1 MSRPTGQAAHWRC
14 LHGRSQEFY
23 HEHKHKELLK
33 PMTKQQSG
41 GFLSTAAGILRRGAP
56 KFLPQQ
62 TRSCAPARREEQP
75 SKAQEEPP
83 GQENYSTQCWFFFFF
98 SSPRLCYTGSAR
110 RGRDASRGHMHI
122 LRRVEPTASKR
133 PGQKKIRH

>member
-83 GQENYSTQCWFFFFF
+83 GQENYSTQCWFFVFFLL
-98 SSPRLCYTGSAR
+98 SPSVLHRERAAGP
-110 RGRDASRGHMHI
+110 GREQRAHAHPEACGTNGFEKTRS
-122 LRRVEPTASKR
+122 
-133 PGQKKIRH
+133 KKIRH